1 MALSFEPGGAVSEE
15 SKQVVLRHIE
25 ALNSGDL
32 DAAEALTHRDFF
44 NHEAVPSRANGPGG
58 LRATFANLRSAFA
71 GFRFEPLDVIAEG
84 DKVVVRARVSGRHVG
99 AFGGIEPTGR
109 EFSVQHIHI
118 YRLVE
123 GQIVEHWATRD
134 DVAAMRQLGV
144 LPQLVATGSSS
155 R

>member
-1 MALSFEPGGAVSEE
+1 VSEE
-15 SKQVVLRHIE
+15 SKQVVLGHIE

-32 DAAEALTHRDFF
+32 DAAEALTHPDFF
-44 NHEAVPSRANGPGG
+44 NHEAVASRANGPQG

-99 AFGGIEPTGR
+99 EFAGMQPTGR

-118 YRLVE
+118 WRLAE

-134 DVAAMRQLGV
+134 DVGAMRQLGV
-144 LPQLVATGSSS
+144 LTGRKPSTERS
-155 R
+155 